1 MPKRLFDISR
11 LKPSQRSE
19 DRSPSSSRSSK
30 REGELLKQAI
40 TELSAMSLD
49 EMSDALR
56 SLEGG
61 VSNGADKNTFTLE
74 EIYGTSGLIGDSEE
88 KGREGTNLDPADSE
102 DELLNELLEDGD
114 SVALYDS
121 TGNDTES
128 FEHDLEIE
136 FCPIESSEHT
146 IAQLTQDHLLDENIE
161 SFVTNKLET
170 TPELLA
176 SEEASEEEPAESVML
191 SSESFS
197 PVSGVVKDEIVL
209 SLLQVGIVTM
219 SQVFDAIRNRQEGM
233 DLWRVLCLHPDTDA
247 IQIEASVA
255 QHQGYA
261 FQPYLDHV
269 PTESLVDDLLKIVGH
284 DDLTRLVSAGLVPIG
299 VDQDPINGQLT
310 LVVLSSD
317 PLESKVQ
324 AALLQ
329 CPTPLE
335 CRYSPKQVIAGPLQS
350 VTHWLSERGI
360 PISSSELK
368 EEEDL
373 EFVVS
378 PDSGPIEIDPSSLVE
393 AVPKPL
399 SPAKLDELG
408 QRINKDRVVRTLLS
422 EGIVNDQQAAEGL
435 KLFDLEGGKIALWRI
450 IADLKGV
457 DRESVYQASARV
469 YAFKLEEVDEFRPD
483 HDFVRLTMETLAEDH
498 REEMMEMLLVPFEH
512 SIDFETG
519 TGRIIFITPDPTRP
533 EINKLVHELDL
544 GRFEL
549 RYASESQ
556 ILKLLDTIFPRK
568 NEYMERVSEDTDAFD
583 LGMSYDS
590 GDEGL
595 DEDALEAEISRSKL
609 INLFEASLMEAVRQ
623 GTSDIHIFPN
633 ANRQVEIHLRT
644 DGRLK
649 KWHVEDKVHPEA
661 FLAVVKDN
669 SSNVDRFER
678 DAAQDGFIQRQI
690 DGALIRFRVSILPIA
705 SANQELRAESIVIRI
720 LDDRKVLTD
729 ITKLGMLDVAME
741 RFNKAIRQPHGM
753 IILTGPTGSGKS
765 TTLVAALYQVV
776 TPEVNVLTVE
786 DPVEYIIKGVRQ
798 IKLSHKLDLEGA
810 LRAIL
815 RHDPDIVMVGE
826 MRDKH
831 TAELAIKLANTGHL
845 TFSTLHTNDAPAAVS
860 RLYKMG
866 VEPFLIAYAIN
877 LVVAQRLIREV
888 CANCKVVDTDPDLV
902 LMRTLGF
909 TEPEIE
915 ETTIYKA
922 NKGSKC
928 PKCHGNGYKGR
939 RAVCET
945 LYFTREIRNMI
956 AESGEAI
963 DEDAIRIQAEKDG
976 MLSLQ
981 DSARELVKMGVTTV
995 EEMLRTTASE

>member
-1 MPKRLFDISR
+1 MSKRFFDISR
-11 LKPSQRSE
+11 LKQGQRSE
-19 DRSPSSSRSSK
+19 DHAPSDGRVSK
-30 REGELLKQAI
+30 TDGKLI
-40 TELSAMSLD
+40 TEAFSELSALSLD
-49 EMSDALR
+49 EMTEALR

-61 VSNGADKNTFTLE
+61 VSDGTTKNTFTLE
-74 EIYGTSGLIGDSEE
+74 EIYGSSGLISDDSP
-88 KGREGTNLDPADSE
+88 NADAVAE
-102 DELLNELLEDGD
+102 DELLNELLEEGATL
-114 SVALYDS
+114 SLS
-121 TGNDTES
+121 DTEVEGS
-128 FEHDLEIE
+128 ESEEVVKGDPIDSAEHI
-136 FCPIESSEHT
+136 
-146 IAQLTQDHLLDENIE
+146 IAGLTQDRMLDDQLE
-161 SFVTNKLET
+161 SFLSFNPET
-170 TPELLA
+170 DP
-176 SEEASEEEPAESVML
+176 SNQDG
-191 SSESFS
+191 SSELADGSSGAHSTS
-197 PVSGVVKDEIVL
+197 PVSGIVKDEIVL
-209 SLLQVGIVTM
+209 SLLQIGVVNM
-219 SQVFDAIRNRQEGM
+219 SQVFDAIRHRPEGM
-233 DLWRVLCLHPDTDA
+233 DLWRVLSQHPETDA
-247 IQIEASVA
+247 TEIAAAVA

-261 FQPYLDHV
+261 YQPYLDQP
-269 PTESLVDDLLKIVGH
+269 PTQELIGDILKIVST
-284 DDLTRLVSAGLVPIG
+284 DDLIRLVDAGLVPIALDLDLES
-299 VDQDPINGQLT
+299 VSRQYT
-310 LVVLSSD
+310 LVLLCSD
-317 PLESKVQ
+317 PLDKKVQ
-324 AALLQ
+324 NALLSSPIQ
-329 CPTPLE
+329 LE
-335 CRYSPKQVIAGPLQS
+335 CRYCTEAMLEEARADVKLWLNEQGVELSDSAVIPVEDIEFDLQS
-350 VTHWLSERGI
+350 NHETIQESDDSE
-360 PISSSELK
+360 PI
-368 EEEDL
+368 
-373 EFVVS
+373 V
-378 PDSGPIEIDPSSLVE
+378 
-393 AVPKPL
+393 AVNKPL
-399 SPAKLDELG
+399 TPAKLDEIGERL
-408 QRINKDRVVRTLLS
+408 QKDRVVRTLLS
-422 EGIVNDQQAAEGL
+422 EKIISDQQAAQGL
-435 KLFDLEGGKIALWRI
+435 KIFDAEGQKIALWRL
-450 IADLKGV
+450 IADMKGV
-457 DRESVYQASARV
+457 ERESVYEAAARV
-469 YAFKLEEVDEFRPD
+469 YAFKLEIIDDSKPD
-483 HDFVRLTMETLAEDH
+483 HDFVRLIMETIADEH
-498 REEMMEMLLVPFEH
+498 REEMLEMLLIPFEH

-549 RYASESQ
+549 RYASESD
-556 ILKLLDTIFPRK
+556 ILKLLDTLFPRK
-568 NEYMERVSEDTDAFD
+568 NEYMERISEDTDAFD
-583 LGMSYDS
+583 LGTSYDA
-590 GDEGL
+590 GEDAL

-609 INLFEASLMEAVRQ
+609 INLFEASLVEAVRQ
-623 GTSDIHIFPN
+623 GTSDIHMFPN

-649 KWHVEDKVHPEA
+649 KWHTEDKVHPEA

-678 DAAQDGFIQRQI
+678 DAAQDGFIQRNI

-729 ITKLGMLDVAME
+729 ITKLGMLDVALE

-888 CANCKVVDTDPDLV
+888 CSACKVVDTDPDTT
-902 LMRTLGF
+902 LMKSLGF
-909 TEPEIE
+909 TDKEIK
-915 ETTIYKA
+915 ETTVYKA
-922 NKGSKC
+922 NRGSKC
-928 PKCHGNGYKGR
+928 PKCNGNGYKGR

-945 LYFTREIRNMI
+945 LYFTREIRSMI
-956 AESGEAI
+956 AESGDAI
-963 DEDAIRIQAEKDG
+963 DEEAIRTQAEKDG

-981 DSARELVKMGVTTV
+981 DSARELVKMGATTV